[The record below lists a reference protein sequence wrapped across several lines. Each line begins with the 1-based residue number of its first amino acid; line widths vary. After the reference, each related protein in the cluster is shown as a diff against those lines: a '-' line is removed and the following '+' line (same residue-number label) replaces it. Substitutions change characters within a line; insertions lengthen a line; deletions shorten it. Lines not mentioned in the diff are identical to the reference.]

1 MRKTLL
7 LLLLC
12 STIKLH
18 AQNNTVSSGG
28 QASGT
33 GGSVSYTIGQIAYSS
48 LSGTNGSLIQGVQQP
63 YEISLVTSIE
73 DLAIDLKAH
82 VYPNPTTDQ
91 LILNI
96 GNQEMKN
103 LQYVLVDIQGKSLKT
118 DRINNTATNINVSKL
133 TNGTYFLRIISN
145 NKQIKTFQIVKNK

>member
-12 STIKLH
+12 STVKLY
-18 AQNNTVSSGG
+18 AQSNTVSSGG

-33 GGSVSYTIGQIAYSS
+33 GGSVGYTIGQIAYSS
-48 LSGTNGSLIQGVQQP
+48 LTGTNGSLIQGVQQP
-63 YEISLVTSIE
+63 FEISIVTNIT
-73 DLAIDLKAH
+73 DLLIDLNAQ

-91 LILNI
+91 LILSI
-96 GNQEMKN
+96 KNQELKN
-103 LQYVLVDIQGKSLKT
+103 LQYVLVDIQGKRLKS
-118 DRINNTATNINVSKL
+118 DRINNVDTNINVSKL
-133 TNGTYFLRIISN
+133 SNGTYFLRILSN

>member
-7 LLLLC
+7 LLLIC
-12 STIKLH
+12 STVKLH
-18 AQNNTVSSGG
+18 AQNNIVSSGG

-63 YEISLVTSIE
+63 YEISIVTSVQE
-73 DLAIDLKAH
+73 LAIDLKAQ

-91 LILNI
+91 LILSI
-96 GNQEMKN
+96 KNQELKN
-103 LQYVLVDIQGKSLKT
+103 LQYVLVDIQGKRLKS
-118 DRINNTATNINVSKL
+118 DLINNIATNINVSKL
-133 TNGTYFLRIISN
+133 NNGTYFLRILSN